1 LSAGKIYAGTSGWAY
16 SSWRPGFYPA
26 KLSQSKFLSYYA
38 TRLNSVEVNY
48 TFRQFPTPELL
59 REWIAATPPE
69 FIFAIKAHQNITHF
83 KRLRDAGDATKE
95 FLALLKPLRKAK
107 KLGAV
112 LFQLRGD
119 FKCNV
124 PLLKEFLKCLPRGTR
139 AAFEFRNATWFCDE
153 VYELLRKKNVALC
166 QAESEELET
175 PHIATADFSYLR
187 LRKDCYPAKAR
198 NEISKRVI
206 RLARKGDAFTYF
218 KHEDTPEGA
227 LYAENLIKGSPK
239 GE

>member
-1 LSAGKIYAGTSGWAY
+1 MSAGKIYAGTSGWAY

-26 KLSQSKFLSYYA
+26 KLSPARFLSYYA

-48 TFRQFPTPELL
+48 TFRSLPTPELL
-59 REWIAATPPE
+59 AEWISATPSD
-69 FIFAIKAHQNITHF
+69 FIFAIKAHQGITHF

-95 FLALLKPLRKAK
+95 FLKVLRPLRKAK
-107 KLGAV
+107 KLGPV

-124 PLLKEFLKCLPRGTR
+124 PLLKEFLKSLSRGTR

-166 QAESEELET
+166 HAESEELET
-175 PHIATADFSYLR
+175 PHVNTADFSYLR
-187 LRKDCYPAKAR
+187 LRKDGYSTKAR
-198 NEISKRVI
+198 NEISKRVK
-206 RLARKGDAFTYF
+206 RLARNGDVFTYF
-218 KHEDTPEGA
+218 KHEETPDGA
-227 LYAENLIKGSPK
+227 LHAEDLLKK
-239 GE
+239 A